1 MNIINRIQSPTPK
14 FFKVLR
20 TIGLTL
26 AAIGGT
32 ILAAPVAL
40 PVVIV
45 SIGGYIAVAGGV
57 ISAVSQLTTIKEEIL
72 RKSQDDNVNTKQ

>member
-1 MNIINRIQSPTPK
+1 MNIKKRIQAPTPK

-20 TIGLTL
+20 TIGLVL
-26 AAIGGT
+26 AAVGGT

-40 PVVIV
+40 PVAIV

-57 ISAVSQLTTIKEEIL
+57 ISAVSQLTTTDENYA
-72 RKSQDDNVNTKQ
+72 STKQ

>member
-1 MNIINRIQSPTPK
+1 MNVIKRIQAPTPK

-20 TIGLTL
+20 NIGLTL

-57 ISAVSQLTTIKEEIL
+57 ISAVSQLTTTDENNA
-72 RKSQDDNVNTKQ
+72 STKQ